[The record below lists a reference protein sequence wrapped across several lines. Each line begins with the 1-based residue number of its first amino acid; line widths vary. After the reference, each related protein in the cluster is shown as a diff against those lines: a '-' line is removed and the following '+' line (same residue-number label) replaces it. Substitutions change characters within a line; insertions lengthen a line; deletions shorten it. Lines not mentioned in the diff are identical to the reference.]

1 MRKYAETSSA
11 VQNSFVSAIAHLANK
26 IEIITVAPMIIASG
40 KEKQNQIEGQFP
52 LLSIYGK

>member
-1 MRKYAETSSA
+1 
-11 VQNSFVSAIAHLANK
+11 VSAIAHLANK

-40 KEKQNQIEGQFP
+40 EEKQNQIEGQFP